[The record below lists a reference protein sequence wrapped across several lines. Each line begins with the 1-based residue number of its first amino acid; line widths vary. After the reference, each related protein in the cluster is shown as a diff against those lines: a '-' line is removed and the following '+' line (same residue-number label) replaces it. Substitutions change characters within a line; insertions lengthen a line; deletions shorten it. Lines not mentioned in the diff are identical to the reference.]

1 MKRQQI
7 VLLAVLLILAG
18 CGGSRPVVHQFF
30 LLETPPGKAFEWP
43 DNLHA
48 IAGSCEVEN
57 VRVAPPY
64 ASHQIA
70 VREDSHQLRFFT
82 FNEWAVRP
90 DQQLT
95 QIVIDF
101 FEEHHV
107 FGSVMHGRIAE
118 RTDYVVETNVV
129 HMELDNRQDDF
140 HARLHVEFKLIS
152 LADVDPVGVVHHVA
166 NRSEPLNEKNIN
178 EFAATVSRL
187 FMDELHA
194 FSTAFLNQA
203 GDEQ

>member
-1 MKRQQI
+1 MKRQHI
-7 VLLAVLLILAG
+7 VLFAVLLILAG

-30 LLETPPGKAFEWP
+30 LLEMQPEQTFEWP
-43 DNLHA
+43 DSLHA
-48 IAGSCEVEN
+48 LAGSCEVAN

-82 FNEWAVRP
+82 FHEWAVRP
-90 DQQLT
+90 DHQFT

-101 FEEHHV
+101 LEANHV

-118 RTDYVVETNVV
+118 RTDYIVETNVA
-129 HMELDNRQDDF
+129 HMELDNRQDIF

-152 LADVDPVGVVHHVA
+152 LEGNDPAVVVRHVA
-166 NRSEPLNEKNIN
+166 SRFEPMMKKNIN
-178 EFAATVSRL
+178 EFAATVSML
-187 FMDELHA
+187 FLEELQA
-194 FSTAFLNQA
+194 FTAEFLA
-203 GDEQ
+203 LTGDEN